1 MFELQSGPPEQAGSK
16 TLQYV
21 LMAIVTVI
29 AIGFATMSGY
39 MIGDMR
45 NRIGKLEARAT
56 AAENASMEL
65 RKEAAKRL
73 GDTRVELRSETDAL
87 ANRLVSTRK
96 ALEQRDAAAKKQQEE
111 TAERLTAEQQRL
123 TAEQQR
129 GIAAVS
135 GEVSAVKSDVGSVRT
150 DVAATQS
157 ELEATKAKL
166 DRTIGDLGVQS
177 GLIAKTRD
185 DLEYLK
191 HRGDRNYYEFTLTK
205 SKKNTPVGGVVSLR
219 LKKVDA
225 KRGTYTLDVLAD
237 DKMIEKKDRNIKEP
251 LQFYSGKDRQLL
263 EIVVFGVETN
273 RITGYLSTP
282 KDAPTLAGVVPK
294 I

>member
-1 MFELQSGPPEQAGSK
+1 MFDELQSGPPEQAGSK

-21 LMAIVTVI
+21 LMAIVTAI
-29 AIGFATMSGY
+29 AIGFAAMSGC

-45 NRIGKLEARAT
+45 DRIGKLEARAT
-56 AAENASMEL
+56 AAENTSIEL

-73 GDTRVELRSETDAL
+73 GDTRAEMRSETDAL
-87 ANRLVSTRK
+87 AHRLVSTRK
-96 ALEQRDAAAKKQQEE
+96 ALEQRDADVKKQQEE
-111 TAERLTAEQQRL
+111 TAERL

-135 GEVSAVKSDVGSVRT
+135 GEVSVVKSDVGSVRT
-150 DVAATQS
+150 DVATTKS

-185 DLEYLK
+185 ELEYLK
-191 HRGDRNYYEFTLTK
+191 HRGDRNYYEFALTK

-237 DKMIEKKDRNIKEP
+237 DKMIEKKDKSIKEP
-251 LQFYSGKDRQLL
+251 VQFYSGKDRQLF
-263 EIVVFGVETN
+263 EIVVFGVEEN

-282 KDAPTLAGVVPK
+282 KDAPTSVDAVPK